1 MSEAL
6 ECGKLQTPWKIRL
19 SSKADCW
26 GLKKKIRV
34 EYIILKELINSEGK
48 HDATVCTKIFFVE
61 TQYPVSDFSLFLSA
75 PRNIL
80 PSQLELKNHLLDSI
94 YK

>member
-1 MSEAL
+1 MRKVANPL
-6 ECGKLQTPWKIRL
+6 ENSFEFKSRL
-19 SSKADCW
+19 LGAE
-26 GLKKKIRV
+26 KKIRV

-75 PRNIL
+75 PRNIS
-80 PSQLELKNHLLDSI
+80 PSQS
-94 YK
+94 

>member
-1 MSEAL
+1 ML
-6 ECGKLQTPWKIRL
+6 LFVPKL
-19 SSKADCW
+19 
-26 GLKKKIRV
+26 
-34 EYIILKELINSEGK
+34 
-48 HDATVCTKIFFVE
+48 FFVE

-80 PSQLELKNHLLDSI
+80 QSQLELKNHLLDSI

>member
-1 MSEAL
+1 MRKVANPMENSFEFKSRPLGA
-6 ECGKLQTPWKIRL
+6 E
-19 SSKADCW
+19 
-26 GLKKKIRV
+26 KKFEWNKS
-34 EYIILKELINSEGK
+34 YLELINSEGK